1 MQILTIIKNGAS
13 ILKSFKMKTPNLDSE
28 LILAKTL
35 NTTREVLLINFD
47 KKITTEQFNLYRY
60 YLSQRAKNKPIAYI
74 LGEKY
79 FWKSN
84 FFVNKEVLIPRPDTE
99 IIIEECQKKFHKNS
113 SIRILD
119 IGTGSG
125 CILLSLLKEFKL
137 SSGIGIDVSNNAIK
151 VAKINAKLQ
160 QLKNRVNFIK
170 SNIDNY
176 QSSNY
181 DLIVSNPPYIKKL
194 KINLSIKNLN
204 KLERNSLSED
214 VKDFEPKV
222 ALDGGISGKQLIE
235 KVVKKST
242 KLLKL
247 RGCLILE
254 IDDDQIY
261 FTKKKLKQNGF
272 CLFRIVKNLSGK
284 FRCITSIKVN

>member
-35 NTTREVLLINFD
+35 NTTREDLLINFD
-47 KKITTEQFNLYRY
+47 RKITTRQFNLYRY
-60 YLSQRAKNKPIAYI
+60 YLSQRIKNKPIAYI
-74 LGEKY
+74 LGKKY

-84 FFVNKEVLIPRPDTE
+84 FFVNKDVLIPRPDTE

-194 KINLSIKNLN
+194 KIN
-204 KLERNSLSED
+204 SLSED

>member
-35 NTTREVLLINFD
+35 NTTREDLLINFD

-194 KINLSIKNLN
+194 KIN
-204 KLERNSLSED
+204 SLSED

>member
-35 NTTREVLLINFD
+35 NTTREDLLINFD

-194 KINLSIKNLN
+194 KIN
-204 KLERNSLSED
+204 SLSED

-284 FRCITSIKVN
+284 LRCITSIKVN